1 MKHILYV
8 LPLCALLL
16 AACGAVKENAI
27 KLNQV
32 GYYPSAEKTAVV
44 EGACSQNAVLL
55 NDVGNAVWEGAA
67 VRQQMSPWSENVRTV
82 YDFSEV
88 QEPGEYTLRI
98 GKEEAKVIIRPAAF
112 YEAAVAAMKSYYL
125 QRTGMPIEEQYAGI
139 YARPAAHPDTCVMI
153 HPSAATEA
161 RPAGTIISSPLGWYD
176 AGDFNKYIVN
186 SGFSVGM
193 MLIHYQ
199 LDPNAFDALALNIPE
214 SGNDVPDFLD
224 EILYNIRWMATMQDP
239 NDGGVY
245 HKLTNASFEA
255 FIMPADAHKQRYVVQ
270 KSSPAALDFAATLAL
285 ASRIYSRYPECQEYI
300 KDYVRQAEYA
310 YEWAMAHPEELYDQP
325 GNNERFEP
333 QVTTGQYNEERNCI
347 ADEIFWAATELY
359 LTTGNDKYLEDAKRN
374 MPESF
379 ELPTWGSIA
388 GLGSYEWMAQSLR
401 SNSAV
406 AQEMAKAL
414 CPSMIAQLDERLALV
429 PGSCFQSPFGNLETD
444 FGWGCNGEFC
454 AGQGVALLMAYYLT
468 GDKRYLT
475 GALEDVNY
483 IFGQNATGYCYL
495 TGFGT
500 KQVMH
505 PHQRIS
511 SADGIE
517 APLPGFL
524 AGGPNRGRQDG
535 LTNYPSDL
543 PDESYLDEEPSYA
556 SNEIA
561 INWNAPLVV
570 MLALI
575 NENFK

>member
-1 MKHILYV
+1 MKKIFYV

-16 AACGAVKENAI
+16 AACGSVKENTI

-44 EGACSQNAVLL
+44 EGACSAEAEVYDANHELVLKAEPL
-55 NDVGNAVWEGAA
+55 
-67 VRQQMSPWSENVRTV
+67 RQQVSPWSDKVRTV
-82 YDFSEV
+82 YDFTDV
-88 QEPGEYTLRI
+88 QVPGEYTLRI
-98 GKEEAKVIIRPAAF
+98 GKSEVKVLIQEGAF
-112 YEAAVAAMKSYYL
+112 YDAAVAAMKSYYL

-153 HPSAATEA
+153 HPSAASDA

-186 SGFSVGM
+186 SGFTVGM
-193 MLIHYQ
+193 MLIQYQ
-199 LDPNAFDALALNIPE
+199 LDPKAFDALHLNIPE
-214 SGNDVPDFLD
+214 SGNEVPDFLD
-224 EILYNIRWMATMQDP
+224 EILYNIRWMASMQDP

-245 HKLTNASFEA
+245 HKLTNANFEG
-255 FIMPADAHKQRYVVQ
+255 FIMPADAKMQRYVVQ

-285 ASRIYSRYPECQEYI
+285 ASRIYAGYPEYAEYI
-300 KDYVRQAEYA
+300 QDYVRQAEYA

-333 QVTTGQYNEERNCI
+333 QVNTGQYNEEDGI
-347 ADEIFWAATELY
+347 TDEIFWAATELY
-359 LTTGNDKYLEDAKRN
+359 LATGKEKYLEDAKRN

-379 ELPTWGSIA
+379 ALPTWGSIA
-388 GLGSYEWMAQSLR
+388 GLGCYEWMAQSLR
-401 SNSAV
+401 SNSIV
-406 AQEMAKAL
+406 AQEISEKFT
-414 CPSMIAQLDERLALV
+414 PSMLAQLDERLSQV
-429 PGSCFQSPFGNLETD
+429 PNSCFQSPFGNLETD

-454 AGQGVALLMAYYLT
+454 AGQGVALLVAYYLT

-483 IFGQNATGYCYL
+483 LFGQNATGYCYL

-535 LTNYPSDL
+535 LTGYPSDL

-570 MLALI
+570 MLTLVNANL
-575 NENFK
+575 